1 MKDKT
6 NLHAIKKELETI
18 KLLVDGIGNAKD
30 KAETALEA
38 TNKELEKLKTLA
50 NANDSVKD

>member
-18 KLLVDGIGNAKD
+18 KLLVDGIGNAKN